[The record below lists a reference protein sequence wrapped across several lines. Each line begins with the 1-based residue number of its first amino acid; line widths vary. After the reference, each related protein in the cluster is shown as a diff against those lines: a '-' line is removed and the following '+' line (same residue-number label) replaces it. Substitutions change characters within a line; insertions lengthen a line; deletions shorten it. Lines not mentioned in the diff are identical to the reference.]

1 MSGAPGERLILASKS
16 AARRAMLEGAGVPF
30 SIQIADVDEDAVKA
44 THEPADAAGL
54 AVELARIKA
63 LSVSRHDADAW
74 VLGAD
79 QTLGFDGGLVSKAG
93 SIVEARERLSVMR
106 GRDHQL
112 HSGAA
117 LARNGQI
124 VWSGVDTATLRMRDF
139 SDAFLDAYLIAEGE
153 GLLACVG
160 SYRLEGMGAQ
170 LFEAVQGDYFTV
182 LGLPLWP
189 VLAELRR
196 AGVLKP

>member
-1 MSGAPGERLILASKS
+1 MSAPAEPLILASKS
-16 AARRAMLEGAGVPF
+16 AARQMMLTNAGVSF
-30 SIQIADVDEDAVKA
+30 SVRVADVNENAVKA
-44 THEPADAAGL
+44 THDPADAAGL

-63 LSVSRHDADAW
+63 LAVSRQDPDAW

-79 QTLGFDGGLVSKAG
+79 QTLAFRGGLVSKAG
-93 SIVEARERLSVMR
+93 SLAEARERLTAMR
-106 GRDHQL
+106 GRLHHL

-124 VWSGVDTATLRMRDF
+124 VWSGVDTATMRVRDF
-139 SDAFLDAYLIAEGE
+139 SDAFLDAYLAAEGE

-160 SYRLEGMGAQ
+160 SYRLEGMGSQ
-170 LFEAVQGDYFTV
+170 LFETVEGDYFTV

-196 AGVLKP
+196 AGVLRA

>member
-1 MSGAPGERLILASKS
+1 
-16 AARRAMLEGAGVPF
+16 
-30 SIQIADVDEDAVKA
+30 
-44 THEPADAAGL
+44 
-54 AVELARIKA
+54 
-63 LSVSRHDADAW
+63 
-74 VLGAD
+74 
-79 QTLGFDGGLVSKAG
+79 
-93 SIVEARERLSVMR
+93 MR
-106 GRDHQL
+106 GRTHYL

-124 VWSGVDTATLRMRDF
+124 VWSGVDTAAMTVRNF
-139 SDAFLDAYLIAEGE
+139 SDAFLDAYLTAEGE

-170 LFEAVQGDYFTV
+170 LFETIDGDYFTV

-196 AGVLKP
+196 AGVLTP